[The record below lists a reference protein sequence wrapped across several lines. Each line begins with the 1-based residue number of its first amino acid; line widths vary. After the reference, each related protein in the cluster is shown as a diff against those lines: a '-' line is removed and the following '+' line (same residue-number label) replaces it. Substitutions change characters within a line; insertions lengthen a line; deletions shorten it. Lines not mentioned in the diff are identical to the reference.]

1 MDFLEHDSCRA
12 CNKEIPVGQSTHIS
26 YSFNPRMKILEAFS
40 YIGGVKVNP
49 SKSKPKFLVNS
60 FVFTGNL
67 DGLGTQICLS
77 TMPANDENC
86 IRD

>member
-40 YIGGVKVNP
+40 YIGGVKVNSLKIQTKILSITN
-49 SKSKPKFLVNS
+49 SKF
-60 FVFTGNL
+60 FCFY
-67 DGLGTQICLS
+67 
-77 TMPANDENC
+77 
-86 IRD
+86 R